1 LNTIRIN
8 LLSNFCILLSFF
20 LFSCGSNSNK
30 EESTNATKKPQE
42 VIPVIFYT
50 LVDSFPHD
58 TTLFTEGLLF
68 HEDKLF
74 ESSGAPQELD
84 YAKSVVGSVELPSGI
99 FNKKI
104 EIDREKYFG
113 EGIVIVN
120 NKLYQLTYK
129 NQTCFVYDLKSFKQI
144 GEFKYPNDEGWGLT
158 TDGKSI
164 IMSDGTS
171 TINFINSNTFVT
183 ERKIT
188 VTNNGEV
195 VNNINELEYIN
206 GSIYAN
212 IWTTNNIV
220 KIDPTSG
227 KITGILDLSSLK
239 RAANSSHKMSAET
252 NGIAFDSTSNLLL
265 VTGKLWPYYYQI
277 RLPN

>member
-1 LNTIRIN
+1 MNTIRIN
-8 LLSNFCILLSFF
+8 FLSYVCILLSF
-20 LFSCGSNSNK
+20 LILSCGSNSNTEGNINPTEK
-30 EESTNATKKPQE
+30 PEESTP
-42 VIPVIFYT
+42 ILFYT

-68 HEDKLF
+68 HEGKLF
-74 ESSGAPQELD
+74 ESSGAPQEID
-84 YAKSVVGSVELPSGI
+84 YAKSVVGTVELPSGV

-129 NQTCFVYDLKSFKQI
+129 NQVCFVYDLTNYKQI
-144 GEFKYPNDEGWGLT
+144 GEFKYSNNEGWGLT
-158 TDGKSI
+158 TDGTNI

-171 TINFINSNTFVT
+171 IINFINPNTFVT

-188 VTNNGEV
+188 VTNNGEA
-195 VNNINELEYIN
+195 VNYINELEYIN

-220 KIDPTSG
+220 KIDPASG
-227 KITGILDLSSLK
+227 KISGILDLNSLK
-239 RAANSSHKMSAET
+239 SSANSMHSMSAET
-252 NGIAFDSTSNLLL
+252 NGIAYDSASKVLL
-265 VTGKLWPYYYQI
+265 VTGKLWPNYYQI

>member
-1 LNTIRIN
+1 MNTIRIN

-20 LFSCGSNSNK
+20 LISCGSNSNK
-30 EESTNATKKPQE
+30 EESTDATKKPQE
-42 VIPVIFYT
+42 AIPVIFYT

-84 YAKSVVGSVELPSGI
+84 YARSVIGTVDLSSGV

-158 TDGKSI
+158 TDGKTV
-164 IMSDGTS
+164 DTL
-171 TINFINSNTFVT
+171 FIYKQ
-183 ERKIT
+183 ER
-188 VTNNGEV
+188 
-195 VNNINELEYIN
+195 
-206 GSIYAN
+206 
-212 IWTTNNIV
+212 
-220 KIDPTSG
+220 
-227 KITGILDLSSLK
+227 
-239 RAANSSHKMSAET
+239 
-252 NGIAFDSTSNLLL
+252 
-265 VTGKLWPYYYQI
+265 
-277 RLPN
+277 